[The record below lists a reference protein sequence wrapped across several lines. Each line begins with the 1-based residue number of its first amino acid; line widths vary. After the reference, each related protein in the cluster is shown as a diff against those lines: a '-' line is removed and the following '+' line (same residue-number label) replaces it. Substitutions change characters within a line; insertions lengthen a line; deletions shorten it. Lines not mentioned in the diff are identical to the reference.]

1 MSKSIF
7 SATVAVVAL
16 AFAGLPALMHAAEI
30 SPASAAALVPVQEAV
45 KAKRWAEVIDKAN
58 AALKIPEKTPYDEYV
73 VYTWLAAAYQA
84 QGNRAE
90 LLRALQKQLDTGIP
104 QPAEQNKTIKI
115 MAVLAHQGKDFLQSQ
130 ELGNRLIRGGAAD
143 ADTYDMVGD
152 SLSQQGKHADAS
164 KFLGDYVAEQE
175 RQGKKPSEQLLVRLL
190 ALYRK
195 QGNSAG
201 VATIQEKLVI
211 HYRKPEYWEALLY
224 QLSHDPKLTE
234 AQTMQIYR
242 LKVATQTLKRCEDI
256 TEMADMAINAG
267 VPGEGLRLIEQAIAG
282 KSCAEKTAQDKLV
295 RMQATAT
302 REVAADKARLA
313 KLEADGRA
321 SKTGEL
327 DVEFGATQFGYGEFG
342 KAIEAFTRG
351 IGKGGLK
358 NPADAQL
365 FLGIAQLRASNK
377 GEALKAFQS
386 IKTADP
392 LMQRLVRL
400 WVLYAQ

>member
-1 MSKSIF
+1 
-7 SATVAVVAL
+7 
-16 AFAGLPALMHAAEI
+16 
-30 SPASAAALVPVQEAV
+30 
-45 KAKRWAEVIDKAN
+45 
-58 AALKIPEKTPYDEYV
+58 
-73 VYTWLAAAYQA
+73 
-84 QGNRAE
+84 
-90 LLRALQKQLDTGIP
+90 
-104 QPAEQNKTIKI
+104 
-115 MAVLAHQGKDFLQSQ
+115 
-130 ELGNRLIRGGAAD
+130 
-143 ADTYDMVGD
+143 MVGD

-164 KFLGDYVAEQE
+164 KFLADYVAEQE
-175 RQGKKPSEQLLVRLL
+175 RRGQKPSEQLLVRLL

-201 VATIQEKLVI
+201 VATIQEKLVVN
-211 HYRKPEYWEALLY
+211 YRKPEYWEALLY

-242 LKVATQTLKRCEDI
+242 LKVATQTLRRCEDI

-267 VPGEGLRLIEQAIAG
+267 VPGEGLRLIDQAIAG
-282 KSCAEKTAQDKLV
+282 KSCAEKTAQDKLQ

-302 REVAADKARLA
+302 REVTADKARLA

-327 DVEFGATQFGYGEFG
+327 DVEFAATQFGYGEFG
-342 KAIEAFTRG
+342 KSIEAFNRG

-365 FLGIAQLRASNK
+365 FLGIAQLRANNK
-377 GEALKAFQS
+377 AEAIRTFQS

-392 LMQRLVRL
+392 LTQRIVRL